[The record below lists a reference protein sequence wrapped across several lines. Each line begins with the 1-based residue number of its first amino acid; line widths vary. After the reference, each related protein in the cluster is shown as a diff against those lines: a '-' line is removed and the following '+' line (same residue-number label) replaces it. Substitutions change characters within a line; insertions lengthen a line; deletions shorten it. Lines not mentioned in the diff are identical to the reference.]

1 MSTIVRMV
9 MEAGLRGGRHFHV
22 ASVAFVQDLFW
33 QKVMS

>member
-1 MSTIVRMV
+1 MIVRIEL
-9 MEAGLRGGRHFHV
+9 EAGLRGGHHFHV